1 MRAEVLQHVGVS
13 SQLKAIDRGVA
24 RDAPGALVVVDDQE
38 FTRLGEK
45 IVQAAGD
52 DHVHIQEQGRASKSV
67 QVLAEGDQL
76 GPAPLGD
83 AGRQI
88 ECGDGQALHFAA
100 DARAVIGPADKAKVP
115 AQVPAQ
121 HGIQP
126 VDVFGAVFR
135 APLHAEDVAD
145 GRHAGRCCKVCRYC
159 RTCIVAH
166 QSAWRFLMD
175 FCLGLARLIWPPE
188 VRRWLPSTRSC
199 LISGRWPPRL
209 LYLSTLTSRGPG
221 MRSSST
227 VRSLTGWGR
236 HSTSS
241 LPMCWMGAALSS
253 AVSSWYISSRA
264 TRSSLKT
271 RTLIRP
277 WAFRAASISFLAAG
291 VSPSPPTRTTGSRW
305 WALARC
311 SRRSAGVS

>member
-83 AGRQI
+83 AGWQI

-100 DARAVIGPADKAKVP
+100 DARAVIGQADKAKIP
-115 AQVPAQ
+115 AQVPAH

-145 GRHAGRCCKVCRYC
+145 GCHAGRCCKVCRYC

-166 QSAWRFLMD
+166 QSAW
-175 FCLGLARLIWPPE
+175 
-188 VRRWLPSTRSC
+188 RWLPSTRSC

-277 WAFRAASISFLAAG
+277 WAFRAASISFLTAG
-291 VSPSPPTRTTGSRW
+291 VSPSPPTRTSGSRW